1 MKTQSTD
8 THPAAE
14 AVQIDLLKKAGVA
27 RRLSIAFSI
36 SESVR
41 RLALDGIRRAHPEAS
56 DEEALHIFAEV
67 HYGRTLAEQIRK
79 SLERRRR

>member
-8 THPAAE
+8 THPAPE

-79 SLERRRR
+79 SLERRR

>member
-1 MKTQSTD
+1 MKTQSSV

-14 AVQIDLLKKAGVA
+14 AVQIKLLQKTGIA

-67 HYGRTLAEQIRK
+67 HYGRTLAEQLRK